1 MDAWHWLPFVSTLI
15 TVGFAV
21 AVFRRYF
28 ERRRPQLLW
37 WGLGLALYALGT
49 FAETYLAV
57 GWNAALLR
65 LWYLAGAMLTA
76 AWLGQGTLAL
86 LIRKPRVIGALNG
99 LLIGASLVAAAAV
112 FLAPLHPAAYQVG
125 LPVSSQYKAV
135 MDRTTLMIGLT
146 ILLNIYGTLALVGG
160 ALWSAWLFFRKHVL
174 FHRVVGNVLIA
185 AGAMFPAGAG
195 TFIRLGLGDYL
206 YVSELLGATL
216 MFAGFWWATQRQPAE
231 QPRATLQAAHSS

>member
-1 MDAWHWLPFVSTLI
+1 METWHWLPFVATLV
-15 TVGFAV
+15 TVGFTV

-49 FAETYLAV
+49 FTEAYLALA
-57 GWNAALLR
+57 WSAPLLR

-86 LIRKPRVIGALNG
+86 LIRKPRVMGAHNA

-112 FLAPLHPAAYQVG
+112 WLAPLHAAAYQVG

-135 MDRTTLMIGLT
+135 LDRTALMIVLT

-160 ALWSAWLFFRKHVL
+160 ALWSAWLFFRKRVL
-174 FHRVVGNVLIA
+174 FQRVVGNVLIA

-216 MFAGFWWATQRQPAE
+216 MFAGFWWASQRQPAE
-231 QPRATLQAAHSS
+231 RPQPTLQAAHGR